1 MIRSGAMRQEIE
13 RLAREFEDTY
23 RRRDFRAMAN
33 FYTDNATL
41 MPAGQ
46 ATVRGRGAIAQVF
59 QSLYEMGVDDLTI
72 NINAVESSGDFAYES
87 GTGSFGLRPPSGK
100 AASSRTIRY
109 LVIWKQQPTGQWQIA
124 ADISNGTS

>member
-1 MIRSGAMRQEIE
+1 MKSTHKKEKQMIRSGAMRQEIE

-46 ATVRGRGAIAQVF
+46 AAVRGREPLNKCF
-59 QSLYEMGVDDLTI
+59 
-72 NINAVESSGDFAYES
+72 
-87 GTGSFGLRPPSGK
+87 K
-100 AASSRTIRY
+100 ASM
-109 LVIWKQQPTGQWQIA
+109 
-124 ADISNGTS
+124 